1 MSKPIESNEQIKV
14 VIGKPKGNVTPSL
27 ANNGGIVKLLKH
39 FDMNVSIVS
48 CFQEELVAA
57 GWMTEELPTETFK
70 KIAEQIAQ
78 NIQSKVSTEGTVEP
92 PKNPKDRKSPQ
103 DEPPEMEE
111 IALEPDP
118 MFDYTEEEE
127 RGAASYYKR
136 ELKKAERRATKLE
149 AEAFIGKQKAN
160 RMAAA
165 AATVKPAQVNIKV
178 VNAGKSGGKFY
189 NVLPISDLHYGE
201 VVQPQISFGFN
212 KYNPEIAEHR
222 LAKLFEENYKFS
234 TLYGCDE
241 LHILMLGD
249 LISGEIHDELR
260 ETNAYTAPKC
270 VSCLNSYL
278 IGLILEYAKL
288 YKRVI
293 ISCVVG
299 NHSRT
304 GKKLQSKNRSQDN
317 YEHIIYSTI
326 KDRCEAE
333 AKNIKVEFDDEAT
346 VLITQIGNQRW
357 MLEHGD
363 RYNGS
368 QAAAGAI
375 NTVLRKIGTDLR
387 HNHADVSIM
396 GHWHV
401 GAEGAIDAREDGN
414 MTKVYIN
421 PSVVGPDEFA
431 TTVLHAY
438 YPAESNV
445 FITDGERVVAKVA
458 VNLSD
463 VQK

>member
-222 LAKLFEENYKFS
+222 LAKLFEENYKFA

-346 VLITQIGNQRW
+346 VLITQIGNQHW